1 MPVHESL
8 YNIIH
13 LLGDLTIFKTF
24 DFEGFL
30 KKLIR
35 LILQIVPVDS
45 CLIYFFDR
53 SKNELILIAS
63 KKPHAKLLGRIALK
77 KGEGI
82 TGWVAETKKIAAL
95 KKQAYKDSR
104 FKTFKE
110 LPEDKYE
117 AFLSVPIIDNEGV
130 IGVINLQNK
139 QHYSFTKKEIG
150 ALEAIVKIISSAFKT
165 IVLERKISK
174 LESSLEE
181 RKLVERAKGI
191 LMKIQNITEAKAY
204 EMIRHEAMKK
214 RKTKR
219 DIAEAILMV
228 FGD

>member
-13 LLGDLTIFKTF
+13 LLGDLTIFKSF
-24 DFEGFL
+24 NFEGFL
-30 KKLIR
+30 KKLIH

-45 CLIYFFDR
+45 CLIYFYDR

-63 KKPHAKLLGRIALK
+63 KKPHVKLLGRITLK

-82 TGWVAETKKIAAL
+82 TGWVAETKKTVVL
-95 KKQAYKDSR
+95 KKQAFKDAR
-104 FKTFKE
+104 FKPFKE
-110 LPEDKYE
+110 LPEDRYE
-117 AFLSVPIIDNEGV
+117 AFLSVPIVDQEGIV
-130 IGVINLQNK
+130 GVINLQHK
-139 QHYSFTKKEIG
+139 LPYSFTKKEIG
-150 ALEAIVKIISSAFKT
+150 ALEAIVKIVSSAFKT

-174 LESSLEE
+174 LENSLEE

-191 LMKIQNITEAKAY
+191 LMKIRKISEAQAY
-204 EMIRHEAMKK
+204 EIIRQEAMKK
-214 RKTKR
+214 RKNKR

-228 FGD
+228 FGS

>member
-13 LLGDLTIFKTF
+13 LLGDLTIFKSF
-24 DFEGFL
+24 NFEGFL
-30 KKLIR
+30 KKLIH

-45 CLIYFFDR
+45 CLIYFYDR

-63 KKPHAKLLGRIALK
+63 KKPHAKLLGRITLK

-82 TGWVAETKKIAAL
+82 TGWVAETKKTVVL
-95 KKQAYKDSR
+95 KKQAFKDVR
-104 FKTFKE
+104 FKPFKE
-110 LPEDKYE
+110 LPEDRYE
-117 AFLSVPIIDNEGV
+117 AFLTVPIVDQEGIV
-130 IGVINLQNK
+130 GVINLQHK
-139 QHYSFTKKEIG
+139 QPYSFTKKEIG
-150 ALEAIVKIISSAFKT
+150 ALEAIVKIVSSAFKT

-174 LESSLEE
+174 LENSLKE

-191 LMKIQNITEAKAY
+191 LMKIRKISEAQAY
-204 EMIRHEAMKK
+204 EIIRQEAMKK
-214 RKTKR
+214 RKNKR

-228 FGD
+228 FGS